1 MTEYSKV
8 YLRKNHHKRG
18 IKLGEVVKGSS
29 WSEMTK
35 QLSELKQLPLSPY
48 LRVWEI
54 NNETHIDY
62 GSHDSIIVVKG
73 VVTIK

>member
-8 YLRKNHHKRG
+8 YLRKNHQKRG

-29 WSEMTK
+29 WSEMAK
-35 QLSELKQLPLSPY
+35 QLPELKQLPLSPY
-48 LRVWEI
+48 LRIWEV

>member
-8 YLRKNHHKRG
+8 YLRKNHQKRG

-29 WSEMTK
+29 WSEMAK
-35 QLSELKQLPLSPY
+35 QLPELKQLPLSPY
-48 LRVWEI
+48 LRIWEV

-62 GSHDSIIVVKG
+62 GSLYSIIVVIG

>member
-1 MTEYSKV
+1 MTEYFKV

-35 QLSELKQLPLSPY
+35 QLPELKQLPLSTH

-73 VVTIK
+73 IVTIK

>member
-8 YLRKNHHKRG
+8 YLRKNHQKRG

-29 WSEMTK
+29 WSEMAK
-35 QLSELKQLPLSPY
+35 QLPELKQLPLSPY
-48 LRVWEI
+48 LRIWEV

-73 VVTIK
+73 VVNIK

>member
-8 YLRKNHHKRG
+8 YLRKNHQKRG

-29 WSEMTK
+29 WSEMAK
-35 QLSELKQLPLSPY
+35 QLPELKQLPLSPY
-48 LRVWEI
+48 LRIWEV
-54 NNETHIDY
+54 NNGTHIDY

>member
-8 YLRKNHHKRG
+8 YLRKNHQKRG
-18 IKLGEVVKGSS
+18 IKLGEVIKGSS
-29 WSEMTK
+29 WSEMAK
-35 QLSELKQLPLSPY
+35 QLPELKQLPLSPY
-48 LRVWEI
+48 LRIWEV

>member
-8 YLRKNHHKRG
+8 YIRKNHQKRG

-29 WSEMTK
+29 WSEMAK
-35 QLSELKQLPLSPY
+35 QLPELKQLPLSPY
-48 LRVWEI
+48 LRIWEV

>member
-1 MTEYSKV
+1 MTEYSKA
-8 YLRKNHHKRG
+8 YLRKNHQKRG
-18 IKLGEVVKGSS
+18 IKLREVVKGSS
-29 WSEMTK
+29 WSEMAK
-35 QLSELKQLPLSPY
+35 QLPELKQLPLSPY
-48 LRVWEI
+48 LRIWEV

>member
-8 YLRKNHHKRG
+8 YLRKNHQKRG
-18 IKLGEVVKGSS
+18 IKLGEVVKDSS
-29 WSEMTK
+29 WSEMAK
-35 QLSELKQLPLSPY
+35 QLPELKQLPLSPY
-48 LRVWEI
+48 LRIWEV